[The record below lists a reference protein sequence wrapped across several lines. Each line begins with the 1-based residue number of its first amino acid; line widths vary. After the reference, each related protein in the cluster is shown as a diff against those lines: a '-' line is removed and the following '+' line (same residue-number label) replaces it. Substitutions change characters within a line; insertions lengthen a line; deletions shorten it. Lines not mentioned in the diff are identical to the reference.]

1 MQLRKMQQLQQA
13 LARAGFRRIALAP
26 VLAALTAGML
36 PAAEA
41 AERVIESVVVTAQK
55 REESSQDIGLA
66 ISTLSAESIERAQV
80 NNIQD
85 LQDMV
90 PSLQI
95 GESFGF
101 AQVMIRGIGTDNPF
115 AGGDPSVGM

>member
-1 MQLRKMQQLQQA
+1 QKQQQV
-13 LARAGFRRIALAP
+13 LARAGFRRMALAP
-26 VLAALTAGML
+26 VLAALSAGMM
-36 PAAEA
+36 PAVQA
-41 AERVIESVVVTAQK
+41 AERVIESIVVTAQK
-55 REESSQDIGLA
+55 REESSQDIGVA
-66 ISTLSAESIERAQV
+66 ISTLGAESIERAQV

-101 AQVMIRGIGTDNPF
+101 AQVMIRGIGTDNP
-115 AGGDPSVGM
+115 